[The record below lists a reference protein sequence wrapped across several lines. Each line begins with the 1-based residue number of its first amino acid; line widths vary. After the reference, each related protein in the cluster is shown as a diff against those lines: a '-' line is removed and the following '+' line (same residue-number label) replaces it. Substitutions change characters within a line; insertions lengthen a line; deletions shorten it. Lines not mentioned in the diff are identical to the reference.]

1 MASANSFLMS
11 AEHYEGLVAAA
22 QRAHG
27 TTNATAIIIDA
38 VERAEM
44 DSEHASLDEL
54 RK

>member
-11 AEHYEGLVAAA
+11 AEHYDWLVAAA
-22 QRAHG
+22 QR
-27 TTNATAIIIDA
+27 TTERPTPLGVIIDS

-44 DSEHASLDEL
+44 DPGHASPDEL